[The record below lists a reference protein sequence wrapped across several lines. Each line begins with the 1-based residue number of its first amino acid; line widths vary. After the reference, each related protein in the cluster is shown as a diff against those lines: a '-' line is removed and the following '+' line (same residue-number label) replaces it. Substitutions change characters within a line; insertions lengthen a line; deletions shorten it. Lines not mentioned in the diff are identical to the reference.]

1 MRKGVLWSV
10 LAGLLLPL
18 ASCGK
23 EDLTIVGVMYH
34 QWWVPSRWSD
44 SPRNHPYEPVLGHY
58 DNASAG
64 IVQQHVAWAKQY
76 GITTFV
82 FDFWI
87 TDRDWWWVDR
97 NTRAVA
103 DILDREGLNY
113 FFLIDGWFEFLGQAN
128 PPYEIAWR
136 VNARAAPYFNR
147 AGYLKQ
153 NGRPVVFFWAASQS
167 NCDTFNAVRAGI
179 EGTSGPIFMTGDPW
193 NAPDPWA
200 CFDVRMDYNPYISG
214 CGENDYECQLDH
226 QDDMWRDRS
235 GDRKPW
241 APTALP
247 GYDDHYVRPGNPTLT
262 LNADFFRKSIQTALR
277 YRQYHDDGT
286 KWLFVCSWS
295 EWHEGSQIEPSSSFE
310 DPEFLLKVLKNE
322 VDNYRSGALGHST
335 KAPGH
340 EGL

>member
-1 MRKGVLWSV
+1 
-10 LAGLLLPL
+10 
-18 ASCGK
+18 
-23 EDLTIVGVMYH
+23 
-34 QWWVPSRWSD
+34 
-44 SPRNHPYEPVLGHY
+44 
-58 DNASAG
+58 
-64 IVQQHVAWAKQY
+64 
-76 GITTFV
+76 
-82 FDFWI
+82 
-87 TDRDWWWVDR
+87 
-97 NTRAVA
+97 
-103 DILDREGLNY
+103 
-113 FFLIDGWFEFLGQAN
+113 
-128 PPYEIAWR
+128 
-136 VNARAAPYFNR
+136 
-147 AGYLKQ
+147 
-153 NGRPVVFFWAASQS
+153 
-167 NCDTFNAVRAGI
+167 
-179 EGTSGPIFMTGDPW
+179 MTGDPW